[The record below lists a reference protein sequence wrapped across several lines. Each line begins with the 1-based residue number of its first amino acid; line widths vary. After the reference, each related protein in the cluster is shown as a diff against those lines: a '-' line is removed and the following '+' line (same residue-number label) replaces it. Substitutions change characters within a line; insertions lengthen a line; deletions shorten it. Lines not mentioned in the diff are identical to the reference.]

1 MERQAL
7 PEPNLANSDN
17 SVSFKMLPNNPFKAE
32 ARHASPEADDAIP
45 EAVGKEF
52 LEVILK

>member
-7 PEPNLANSDN
+7 PEPNLASSDN
-17 SVSFKMLPNNPFKAE
+17 SVSFKILPNNPFKAE